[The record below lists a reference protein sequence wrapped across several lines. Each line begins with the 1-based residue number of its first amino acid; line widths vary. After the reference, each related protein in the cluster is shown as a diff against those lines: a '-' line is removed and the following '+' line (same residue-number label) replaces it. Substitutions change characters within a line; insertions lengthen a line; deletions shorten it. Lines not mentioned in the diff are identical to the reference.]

1 MKTKR
6 TLKIVVVTLLGLTA
20 LGVVAA
26 RMQGDWRYTNK
37 HRRRWKD
44 EAIAEV
50 DRLAGDADWLASE
63 TAKLKSDP
71 PEDDGSGQGWL
82 SDHLILMKNG
92 DWVVYASQCHK
103 QDWRVY
109 DIFVGRACDG
119 KWYYSSYHFCIEM
132 INLTVNGQPSAL
144 PAFVEQYYLSQFDG
158 KSDEALQKTW
168 PPSADP

>member
-1 MKTKR
+1 MS
-6 TLKIVVVTLLGLTA
+6 A
-20 LGVVAA
+20 L
-26 RMQGDWRYTNK
+26 
-37 HRRRWKD
+37 
-44 EAIAEV
+44 
-50 DRLAGDADWLASE
+50 
-63 TAKLKSDP
+63 LKSNPRKNADSRRSP
-71 PEDDGSGQGWL
+71 RPAASTPSLSQWL
-82 SDHLILMKNG
+82 GKNG